1 MLCSEREDTVMLKKA
16 ALTLA
21 GIAMLAIPTVASAR
35 DRDDYGYGR
44 EGGRRDNHEWRER
57 REHERHEWREHERR
71 ERRWNNN
78 GYYNNGY
85 YNSPYYGQYYSPY
98 YNSPSYSNG
107 YYDAYGNWHSYG
119 W

>member
-1 MLCSEREDTVMLKKA
+1 
-16 ALTLA
+16 
-21 GIAMLAIPTVASAR
+21 MLAIPTVASAR

-44 EGGRRDNHEWRER
+44 NGGRRDNHEWRER

-71 ERRWNNN
+71 DRRW
-78 GYYNNGY
+78 YNNGY
-85 YNSPYYGQYYSPY
+85 YNTPYYGQYTPY

>member
-21 GIAMLAIPTVASAR
+21 GIAMLAIPTVAFAR

-44 EGGRRDNHEWRER
+44 DGRRDNHEWRER

-71 ERRWNNN
+71 EHQWYNNR
-78 GYYNNGY
+78 YYNNGY
-85 YNSPYYGQYYSPY
+85 YNSPYYGQYY
-98 YNSPSYSNG
+98 NSPSYSNG
-107 YYDAYGNWHSYG
+107 YYDAYGYWHSYG
-119 W
+119 R

>member
-1 MLCSEREDTVMLKKA
+1 MLKKA

-44 EGGRRDNHEWRER
+44 DGGGRRENHEWRER
-57 REHERHEWREHERR
+57 QREHERHEWRER
-71 ERRWNNN
+71 ERRGRQPYNN

-85 YNSPYYGQYYSPY
+85 YNSPNYGQYYSPY